1 MGYYY
6 YIVDYFQMG
15 LLSGA
20 LIAAF
25 FLLLNGIKVCILK
38 ETVYILPQCAGNKG
52 GSKQSTRDWKMKLL
66 QNSRK

>member
-1 MGYYY
+1 
-6 YIVDYFQMG
+6 MG